1 MPPQPG
7 MFPVHSNKSR
17 ATDPYGNMQEPGTS
31 YQHHNAVAG
40 PSRSHGSCSS
50 DDLKKDNRKRKD
62 MAGKLGREMTERK
75 DDSRYFQEAISAQHG
90 MSIQLSTRPDTCPAY
105 ILRLYP
111 LSLERSAL
119 LAQIAL
125 EEKNALE
132 SIHIAY
138 EEERDNVQEEWE
150 REKDKLKVRMLES
163 IEERRRRAREEKDGE
178 AVGDATLDS
187 QARSHTRKLR
197 NKLGTSP
204 PPTPNGQNPAG
215 ITAAG
220 TITNPLSLS
229 IDELPSPFVLPLTA
243 GAPLPT
249 GAAATKR
256 KAKKNKKKD
265 DDEPGGL
272 GRAIGL
278 LVGCNEIERDADL
291 GEIRR
296 GNKRRRATAAA
307 VMSKA

>member
-7 MFPVHSNKSR
+7 MFPIHSNKSR
-17 ATDPYGNMQEPGTS
+17 TTDPYANMQESNTS
-31 YQHHNAVAG
+31 YHNAVAG
-40 PSRSHGSCSS
+40 PSRSHGSS
-50 DDLKKDNRKRKD
+50 DDLKKDNRKRKE

-75 DDSRYFQEAISAQHG
+75 DDSRYFQEAISAQHSV
-90 MSIQLSTRPDTCPAY
+90 SIQLSTRPDTCPAY

-132 SIHIAY
+132 SIQIAY
-138 EEERDNVQEEWE
+138 GEERDKVQDEWE
-150 REKDKLKVRMLES
+150 RGRDKLKERMLES
-163 IEERRRRAREEKDGE
+163 IEERRRKAREEKDGE
-178 AVGDATLDS
+178 GIGDAALDS
-187 QARSHTRKLR
+187 QARSHITRKLR
-197 NKLGTSP
+197 NKVGTSP
-204 PPTPNGQNPAG
+204 PPTPNGQSPAG
-215 ITAAG
+215 LTATG

-229 IDELPSPFVLPLTA
+229 IDELPSPFTLPLTA

-249 GAAATKR
+249 GAAGTKR
-256 KAKKNKKKD
+256 KAKNKKKRN
-265 DDEPGGL
+265 DDEPQDL
-272 GRAIGL
+272 GKAISL
-278 LVGCNEIERDADL
+278 MVGCNDVERDADL

-307 VMSKA
+307 MGKT